1 VDKWV
6 SSGEVV
12 EVNAHAKPLTVATK
26 KYDAARSS
34 TYQVRDIYSTM
45 VYRNDNE
52 LPIATVA
59 NANYFE
65 TSVLT
70 GDYDLLQDGRGFID
84 KGNGWERGENNE
96 SGLGGK
102 VVELSAM
109 ASPFAAKSIRVRNA
123 FGPTLNFTLPKGRD
137 VIVSAWVKVDSG
149 TATIGADYRHPSG
162 WSGGFP
168 VLVGARERNCS
179 GTVPSLGV
187 STSWQYIER
196 RIRSSI
202 DITSADWIS
211 SPGWCARICVGV
223 PSGSGAS
230 GGKIYV
236 TDIRVRPA
244 DALMATSYYDS
255 RSRLVCSV
263 DANNKALSYEY
274 DGWDRLKRVY
284 NNAKQVVREFQFKV
298 FGDM

>member
-1 VDKWV
+1 
-6 SSGEVV
+6 
-12 EVNAHAKPLTVATK
+12 
-26 KYDAARSS
+26 
-34 TYQVRDIYSTM
+34 M
-45 VYRNDNE
+45 
-52 LPIATVA
+52 
-59 NANYFE
+59 
-65 TSVLT
+65 
-70 GDYDLLQDGRGFID
+70 
-84 KGNGWERGENNE
+84 
-96 SGLGGK
+96 
-102 VVELSAM
+102 
-109 ASPFAAKSIRVRNA
+109 
-123 FGPTLNFTLPKGRD
+123 
-137 VIVSAWVKVDSG
+137 
-149 TATIGADYRHPSG
+149 
-162 WSGGFP
+162 
-168 VLVGARERNCS
+168 LVGARERNCS

-263 DANNKALSYEY
+263 DANNKAASYEY